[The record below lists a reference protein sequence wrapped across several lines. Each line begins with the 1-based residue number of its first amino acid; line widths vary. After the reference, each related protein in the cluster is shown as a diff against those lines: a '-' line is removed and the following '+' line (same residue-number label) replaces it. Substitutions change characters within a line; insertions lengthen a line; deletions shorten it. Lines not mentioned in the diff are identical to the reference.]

1 MIIKFIKR
9 LFVYIGNCCPSP
21 INFFFYKISGVK
33 FGPGKVWIGNKCNF
47 DTQFPENI
55 TILGNVCIS
64 FGVTFV
70 THFDPSEGI
79 KNCVINKYKKEII
92 VKSGSFIGPHSI
104 ILPGVVI
111 EENCFVKAGSV
122 VKKTIPKNSI
132 IEGNPGKIIGKLH
145 KKHANIINTSN
156 NKYHL

>member
-1 MIIKFIKR
+1 MIKIFKR
-9 LFVYIGNCCPSP
+9 LFVYIGNCCPP
-21 INFFFYKISGVK
+21 PFNFFFYKIAGIK
-33 FGPGKVWIGNKCNF
+33 LGPGKIWIGNKCNF

-64 FGVTFV
+64 FGVTLV

-79 KNCVINKYKKEII
+79 KNYKINKYKKDITI
-92 VKSGSFIGPHSI
+92 KSGSFIGPNSI

-111 EENCFVKAGSV
+111 EENCFIKAGSV

-132 IEGNPGKIIGKLH
+132 IEGNPGKIIGTLNEKY
-145 KKHANIINTSN
+145 ASIINASN
-156 NKYHL
+156 NNYRL